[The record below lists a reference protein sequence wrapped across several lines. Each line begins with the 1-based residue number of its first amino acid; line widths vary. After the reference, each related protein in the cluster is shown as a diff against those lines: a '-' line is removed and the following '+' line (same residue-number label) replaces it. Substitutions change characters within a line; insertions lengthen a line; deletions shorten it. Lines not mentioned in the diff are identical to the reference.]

1 MNRMNLIFS
10 ILLCALMASG
20 CEKPGPAP
28 QPEPIVN
35 PDPEP
40 EPQTDPRDVPNDD
53 GVLRVLAIGNSFSA
67 DAVEQELWPLFH
79 AKGKKVII
87 GELYISGCDLQT
99 HWERTS
105 TGANAYSYRK
115 ITDESGGAM
124 VTKSDAKFE
133 DGLQDERWDYI
144 SLQQGGGHHGQ
155 WETFEPWLS
164 NMIGYLRENAPY
176 RKFKLVY
183 HVPWVAPATSSSY
196 KFGYYDYNTAKMYS
210 MITETTKKV
219 AETIKPDVIINTVD
233 AIQNGRSSYLGDT
246 FDRDGWHLNKSYG
259 RYTAGCIW
267 YEKLTGDVVLG
278 NPYHPDTIS
287 DYVAEVCQT
296 AAHEACLHPY
306 QVTDLSGRFTDPDP
320 KTDVGTVLAEWEF
333 NNTNAVEDAYIGTFT
348 GLPDSSSSLGQYKYN
363 NNAGEVGYIASN
375 KVSGGRL
382 SYVQIDKSAWSAAS
396 GNERAGTM
404 ISAAGLPNIA
414 AALPGDYLLIET
426 VGKEFKAGAHLHAEF
441 AWETNKYGSKYWLLE
456 YQDGSEWKPVP
467 GLDVKTETISGTTY
481 DSKVPFN
488 ETITYNISFSAS
500 ETRTIETDITLG
512 SDTNGFRVRMTCCME
527 YQVNGRHFQHPRTQS
542 VQTLKN
548 STKLSILD

>member
-1 MNRMNLIFS
+1 MTRMNCILS
-10 ILLCALMASG
+10 LLLCTLMATG
-20 CEKPGPAP
+20 CEKPEPAP
-28 QPEPIVN
+28 DPEPIVN
-35 PDPEP
+35 PDPETP
-40 EPQTDPRDVPNDD
+40 ADPRDIPNDD

-115 ITDESGGAM
+115 ISDESGGAM
-124 VTKSDAKFE
+124 VTKADAKFE

-164 NMIGYLRENAPY
+164 NMINYLREHAPY

-219 AETIKPDVIINTVD
+219 EEAIKPDLIINTVD

-246 FDRDGWHLNKSYG
+246 FDRDGWHLNKTYG

-267 YEKLTGDVVLG
+267 YEKLSGENVPG

-287 DYVAEVCQT
+287 DYVAEICQT

-333 NNTNAVEDAYIGTFT
+333 NNINAVEDAYIGTFT
-348 GLPDSSSSLGQYKYN
+348 GLPDNSSSLGQYKYN

-375 KVSGGRL
+375 KVAGGRL
-382 SYVQIDKSAWSAAS
+382 SYVQTDKSAWSTES

-414 AALPGDYLLIET
+414 AALPGDYLLLET
-426 VGKEFKAGAHLHAEF
+426 VGKEFKAGTRLHAELV
-441 AWETNKYGSKYWLLE
+441 WETNKYGSKYWLLE
-456 YQDGSEWKPVP
+456 YQDGGEWKPVP

-481 DSKVPFN
+481 DSKVPYS
-488 ETITYNISFSAS
+488 ETITYNISFGAS
-500 ETRTIETDITLG
+500 EARTIETDITLG